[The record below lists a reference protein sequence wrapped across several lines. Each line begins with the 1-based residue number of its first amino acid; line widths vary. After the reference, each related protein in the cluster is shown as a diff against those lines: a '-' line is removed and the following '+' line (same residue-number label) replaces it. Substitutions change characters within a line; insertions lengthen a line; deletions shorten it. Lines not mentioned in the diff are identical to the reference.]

1 MRVSFTRVDIFKD
14 ILAGITAAIVA
25 LPLALAFGVASG
37 LGAISGLYG
46 AIGLGLVAA
55 LFGGT
60 RTQIS
65 GPTGPMTVVCATVI
79 ASFSNNLGIIV
90 SVFVLAGLFQ
100 ILFGAFR
107 LGRYIQYVPYPVISG
122 FMSGIGVIII
132 LLQISPFIGF
142 TSPTKAWDIIM
153 QLPNMISKTNIHAI
167 LLGSITILI
176 VYLFPK
182 ITKQIPSTLIALLL
196 GTIISIL
203 FNLKVPLIGEIPVGL
218 PNIQFPSLSLDIL
231 PTILIPALT
240 LAALGSID
248 SLLTSV
254 VSDKLTKEKH
264 QSNRELMGQGIG
276 NIVASLLG
284 GIPGAGAT
292 MRTVVNIQAGG
303 KSRLSGVVHALV
315 LFIIL
320 LALGPYASLIP
331 MPVLA
336 GILITVGIGIIDYKG
351 IKDFKLVPRS
361 DVIVTIIVLGLT
373 IFVDLLQAVAV
384 GIVLSSL
391 FLIRH
396 TNSSINKFWREN
408 LLIFPLNENG
418 TLLVKRFRGPLFFGI
433 SNVFQEKITSY
444 INQVDPKVI
453 AIILDLSEVSYIDQ
467 SGFYALTD
475 TITNTE
481 STIVT
486 LIFVLP
492 RDETF
497 NPIREKI
504 NSNNKTNIQ
513 FTYTSEEAEKL
524 LQTKYQGPHI
534 SS

>member
-1 MRVSFTRVDIFKD
+1 MKFTLNRTDIFND

-37 LGAISGLYG
+37 LGAVSGLYG
-46 AIGLGLVAA
+46 AIGLGLFAA

-79 ASFSNNLGIIV
+79 ASFSNDLGIIV

-100 ILFGAFR
+100 ILFGVFR

-122 FMSGIGVIII
+122 FMSGIGIIII
-132 LLQISPFIGF
+132 LLQMSPFIGLH
-142 TSPTKAWDIIM
+142 SPAKAWEIIT
-153 QLPNMISKTNIHAI
+153 QLPSIVSKANIQAI

-176 VYLFPK
+176 VYFFPK
-182 ITKQIPSTLIALLL
+182 ITKKIPSTLIALLF

-218 PNIQFPSLSLDIL
+218 PNFKFPSLDLEIL
-231 PTILIPALT
+231 PIILIPALT

-254 VSDKLTKEKH
+254 VADKLTKEKH
-264 QSNRELMGQGIG
+264 QSNRELIGQGIG
-276 NIVASLLG
+276 NIVASFLG

-320 LALGPYASLIP
+320 LMLGPYASLIP

-351 IKDFKLVPRS
+351 IKDFKHIPRS
-361 DVIVTIIVLGLT
+361 DVIVTVIVLILT

-384 GIVLSSL
+384 GIIVSAL
-391 FLIRH
+391 FLISH
-396 TNSSINKFWREN
+396 TNTSINRFWKEN
-408 LLIFPLNENG
+408 VLTIPLNQNEH
-418 TLLVKRFRGPLFFGI
+418 LLVKRFRGPLFFGI
-433 SNVFQEKITSY
+433 SNIFQEKLVSY
-444 INQVDPKVI
+444 INQTEPKI
-453 AIILDLSEVSYIDQ
+453 SAMILDMSEVSYIDQ

-475 TITNTE
+475 SFADISANDITLVFVFPQNELFNT
-481 STIVT
+481 V
-486 LIFVLP
+486 
-492 RDETF
+492 RK
-497 NPIREKI
+497 KI
-504 NSNNKTNIQ
+504 DTDANDDIQ
-513 FTYTSEEAEKL
+513 FAHSYEEAMQLVQKKYKL
-524 LQTKYQGPHI
+524 PLI